1 MKKRVL
7 TLFLVLLISGSGC
20 DSSSS
25 TPADLAEGIRGA
37 LRWCAEQAT
46 GKLGEA
52 TGFLLDK
59 VCKILL
65 PDAAQD
71 AITYIKSNTYAKT
84 ALNAAIYTAFLGTDI
99 EDIDSFEDA
108 VIKSMNTAAEEAVAD
123 TETYQAFADVISSL
137 SIEGTFDILRGTVP
151 ATSRAEGEEPV
162 TETPYAATIYLKEM
176 THDPLLTAFSDI
188 INPLFDQKLGR
199 AAYRSRAGVSFS
211 LNELWGYYVTA
222 IKEYNDVADEPFN
235 ILFDPVDV
243 PADTIGTHVTQKAL
257 DGLFYKIGEFELK
270 MRDDYATLFDIASDI
285 YEAFKW
291 ADENAPDG
299 LTDLIT
305 NGIDYLLP

>member
-20 DSSSS
+20 DSSGSSSS

-46 GKLGEA
+46 GTLGKA
-52 TGFLLDK
+52 SGFLLDK

-65 PDAAQD
+65 PESAQETLD
-71 AITYIKSNTYAKT
+71 YIKSSTAAKT
-84 ALNAAIYTAFLGTDI
+84 ALNAAIEIAFLGTDI
-99 EDIDSFEDA
+99 DDIDSFEDA

-137 SIEGTFDILRGTVP
+137 SIDGTFDILRGTVP

-188 INPLFDQKLGR
+188 IDPLFDQKLGR
-199 AAYRSRAGVSFS
+199 AAYRNRAGVSFS
-211 LNELWGYYVTA
+211 LNELWGYYKTA
-222 IKEYNDVADEPFN
+222 VSTYNAGAGFLYDE
-235 ILFDPVDV
+235 VDV

-257 DGLFYKIGEFELK
+257 DGLFYKVGEFELK

-299 LTDLIT
+299 LTDLIES
-305 NGIDYLLP
+305 GLDYLLP